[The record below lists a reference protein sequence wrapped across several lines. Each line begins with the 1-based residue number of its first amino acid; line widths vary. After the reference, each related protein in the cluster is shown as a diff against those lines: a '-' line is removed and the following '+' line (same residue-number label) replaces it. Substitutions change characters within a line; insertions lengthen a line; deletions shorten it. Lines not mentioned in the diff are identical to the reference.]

1 MPGRDGTGPMG
12 MGKTTGWGMGPCAVA
27 DAEASR
33 PRFGMRG
40 LAGRGCGFGRG
51 LGRGR
56 SGRGMMRG
64 LGLQAAEAVK
74 AAQGPSEEALADQVN
89 YLESLLKDAKASLER
104 LKAEGKAQ

>member
-1 MPGRDGTGPMG
+1 MPRRNGTGPMG
-12 MGKTTGWGMGPCAVA
+12 MGKTSGWGMEPCAVA
-27 DAEASR
+27 DTEVPR

-64 LGLQAAEAVK
+64 LGWQAAEAVK
-74 AAQGPSEEALADQVN
+74 AAQGPSKEALADQVN
-89 YLESLLKDAKASLER
+89 YLESLLKDAKANLER
-104 LKAEGKAQ
+104 LKSEGQAQ